1 MESNLKGNVKYPLK
15 EITDKIIS
23 SAIEVHTILGPGL
36 LERVYEDALSHEFS
50 IRGIVFERQ
59 KEINL
64 LYKGKNV
71 GSHRIDFLV
80 ENEVVLELKA
90 IESIHRI
97 HEAQLITYL
106 KAMNK
111 KIGLIIN
118 FNVKMLRDGIKR
130 LII

>member
-15 EITDKIIS
+15 EITEKIIS

-80 ENEVVLELKA
+80 ENEVVLDFTMGSGSTGVAAKNLNRKFIG
-90 IESIHRI
+90 IENDDKYFEIAKQRI
-97 HEAQLITYL
+97 KEC
-106 KAMNK
+106 
-111 KIGLIIN
+111 
-118 FNVKMLRDGIKR
+118 
-130 LII
+130 